1 MKDQKFLIG
10 VIVAV
15 GIGVAYHLR
24 NMRKKADLAKA
35 NDLKTLEKEVI
46 EENSIVYR
54 KPVQA
59 QYDIVLS
66 HAQVSKK
73 VAEKAKKLTDGRF
86 DIILDRVKQ
95 PMYI

>member
-1 MKDQKFLIG
+1 MKDQKLLIG
-10 VIVAV
+10 IIVAV

-54 KPVQA
+54 NPVKA
-59 QYDIVLS
+59 QYDIVLPQS
-66 HAQVSKK
+66 QVSKK
-73 VAEKAKKLTDGRF
+73 VAEKAKKLTEGRF